1 MRVVGRPLVW
11 GYTCF
16 DESGLVLVEEERAV
30 RLGDELDRVCA
41 CTSVGQVRGLLPGL
55 VEGGTPLGPDGA
67 ARSDDDGPFDWTM
80 CAGMVLG
87 RGRRCRPAEIER
99 SLPGFCFG
107 SCSTRRSSNARTTAR
122 TGPADK

>member
-87 RGRRCRPAEIER
+87 TWPP
-99 SLPGFCFG
+99 LP
-107 SCSTRRSSNARTTAR
+107 TRRDRTVPARFLFWELFDAAKLER
-122 TGPADK
+122 ADYGAYGPG